1 MRRLSIVAAISLSFA
16 ASLTVAQANDAL
28 SDNVSQRLDK
38 APAAFSMSEA
48 KRERLM
54 IIQENMAR
62 QRYYDRRY
70 GYDRGY
76 GYGRRYGGPPPWA
89 PAYGYRRHYEDRW

>member
-1 MRRLSIVAAISLSFA
+1 MRRLSIATLIGLGLA
-16 ASLTVAQANDAL
+16 ASLTMAHASEAL
-28 SDNVSQRLDK
+28 PGDIGQRLDK
-38 APAAFSMSEA
+38 APVEFTMSEA

-54 IIQENMAR
+54 YMQESMAR
-62 QRYYDRRY
+62 QRYYDRRS

-76 GYGRRYGGPPPWA
+76 DRGYGGPPPWA

>member
-1 MRRLSIVAAISLSFA
+1 MRRLSIAAVISLSFA
-16 ASLTVAQANDAL
+16 ASLTAAHASEAL
-28 SDNVSQRLDK
+28 PGAVSQRLDK
-38 APAAFSMSEA
+38 APVAFSMSEA

-54 IIQENMAR
+54 YMQESMAR
-62 QRYYDRRY
+62 QRYYDRRN